1 MQIDATAFKK
11 RPLFLIY
18 ILEVSSKFTYPNVV
32 LMYSFSNI
40 RHENRCCPD
49 QMKPMLFVLVTL
61 GGEICYYNL
70 VLKGKLADKFSICY
84 LECISYYLPMDKEI
98 MAGEKWKKSYNP
110 CIQEKGN
117 QIWKSNQYGFPSEC
131 PCDVIRWGFPQ

>member
-18 ILEVSSKFTYPNVV
+18 ILEVSSKFTYPYVV
-32 LMYSFSNI
+32 LMYNFLNN

-61 GGEICYYNL
+61 GGEVVIITWF
-70 VLKGKLADKFSICY
+70 LKESWQIIFLICY
-84 LECISYYLPMDKEI
+84 LECILYYLPMDK
-98 MAGEKWKKSYNP
+98 
-110 CIQEKGN
+110 
-117 QIWKSNQYGFPSEC
+117 
-131 PCDVIRWGFPQ
+131 

>member
-32 LMYSFSNI
+32 LMYNFLNI

-49 QMKPMLFVLVTL
+49 QMKPNKYKQHSMLFVLVTL
-61 GGEICYYNL
+61 GGQICYYNL
-70 VLKGKLADKFSICY
+70 VLKGKLADQFSICY
-84 LECISYYLPMDKEI
+84 LECISYYLPMDK
-98 MAGEKWKKSYNP
+98 
-110 CIQEKGN
+110 
-117 QIWKSNQYGFPSEC
+117 
-131 PCDVIRWGFPQ
+131 